1 MYWAGGTS
9 FLHLLTTDA
18 HVIETAGRYLGWAV
32 LIPLAGMA
40 AFVWDG
46 IFIGVT
52 ATKGMFVSC
61 MVAAVIFFAVYF
73 LLRHVLG
80 NHALWVALLSY
91 LAMRG
96 VVQSCLK
103 IR

>member
-1 MYWAGGTS
+1 
-9 FLHLLTTDA
+9 
-18 HVIETAGRYLGWAV
+18 
-32 LIPLAGMA
+32 
-40 AFVWDG
+40 
-46 IFIGVT
+46 
-52 ATKGMFVSC
+52 MFVSC
-61 MVAAVIFFAVYF
+61 MVAAVIFFAAYF
-73 LLRHVLG
+73 LLRPVLG